1 MRHGTFL
8 ADPELVFTK
17 NDCHNQCI
25 INNQV
30 CVILYDDHVN
40 VEMIAYLGVLQ

>member
-1 MRHGTFL
+1 MRHATFL
-8 ADPELVFTK
+8 ADPESVFTK

-25 INNQV
+25 INKL

-40 VEMIAYLGVLQ
+40 VEVITYLGVLK